1 MAKRTRTLIVGNWKM
16 NPQSADEAKTIFL
29 GIRKAS
35 EKVKRV
41 DTVVCPPFVL
51 IPALEK
57 LVAGRFATYL
67 GAQDC
72 FYEASGSFTGNVSPA
87 LLKHSG
93 VNYVIIGHSE
103 RRALGESDEVVN
115 HKTIAALTAQ
125 LKPIICV
132 GERERDVDGKF
143 YAQVEGQVAA
153 ALKGVRKAD
162 LKNVIIAYE
171 PVWAIGKKES
181 EAMTPAQLQEMAI
194 FIKKTLVEIYD
205 ASAATLP
212 VLYGGS
218 VTSANAQGL
227 LEVNEIEGL
236 LVGRASLD
244 AKDFGLIIGLADKRA

>member
-72 FYEASGSFTGNVSPA
+72 FYEASGSFTGNISPA
-87 LLKHSG
+87 LLKRSG
-93 VNYVIIGHSE
+93 VSYAIIGHSE

-115 HKTIAALTAQ
+115 RKTIAALTAQ

-132 GERERDVDGKF
+132 GERERDADGKF
-143 YAQVEGQVAA
+143 YAEVEGQVAT

-194 FIKKTLVEIYD
+194 FIKKTLVELYD

-218 VTSANAQGL
+218 VTSANTQGL
-227 LEVNEIEGL
+227 LEVREVEGL

-244 AKDFGLIIGLADKRA
+244 VKDFGLIIGLADKRA